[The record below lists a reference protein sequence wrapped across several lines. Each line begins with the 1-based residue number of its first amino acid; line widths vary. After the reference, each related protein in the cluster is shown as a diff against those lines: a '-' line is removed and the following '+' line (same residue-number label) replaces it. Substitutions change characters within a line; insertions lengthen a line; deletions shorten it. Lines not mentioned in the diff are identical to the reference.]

1 MGERGYFRLVPQSTP
16 VTPAAHR
23 PVVLIAEELSPA
35 TIQALGDGF
44 EIRHCNGAD
53 RGELLAALPEAEAI
67 LIRSATKMDEEA
79 IAVASR
85 LRVIARAGVGLDN
98 VDVPVAT
105 QYGVMVVNAPTS
117 NITSAAELAMA
128 LMLAAARHISPAHA
142 ALRQGQWKRSKYT
155 GVELV
160 DKTVGI
166 IGLGRIGFLVA
177 QRLAAFGVDLI
188 AYDPYVQAARAAQMG
203 VRMVTLE
210 ELMAEADFI
219 SVHLPKTPETV
230 GLIGARELAMAKPA
244 LVLVNA
250 ARGGIV
256 DEQALYD
263 ALSTGQIG
271 AAGLDVYDTEPCTDS
286 PLFTLDNVVA
296 TPHLGASTDEAQ
308 EKAGVA
314 VAESVR
320 LAMAGELV
328 PDAVNV
334 EGGVIAED
342 VRPGISLTENLGNIF
357 TMLAQGVTAQIDV
370 EVCGEI
376 VQHDVKVLELA
387 ALKGV
392 FEGVIETP
400 VTYVNAPLL
409 AQERG
414 TQVRLVLD
422 PVSMDH
428 RNLVTLRGALADG
441 TTVSVSGTLM
451 GITQQQRIVE
461 VNGFDVEVEIS
472 DHMAFFVYQ
481 DRPGIVG
488 AVGQILGEGAVNIES
503 MQVSRDPVRGSALMA
518 MSVDRKLPVELLE
531 QIAEAIE
538 ASVVRG
544 VDLA

>member
-1 MGERGYFRLVPQSTP
+1 VPDSTAKSP
-16 VTPAAHR
+16 QPPTAQR

-117 NITSAAELAMA
+117 NITSAAELAVA

-155 GVELV
+155 GVEVV

-177 QRLAAFGVDLI
+177 QRLAAFGVNLI
-188 AYDPYVQAARAAQMG
+188 AYDPYVQAGRAAQMG

-263 ALSTGQIG
+263 ALSSGQIG

-314 VAESVR
+314 VAQSVR

-357 TMLAQGVTAQIDV
+357 TMLAQGVAQQIDV
-370 EVCGEI
+370 EVRGEI
-376 VQHDVKVLELA
+376 VEHDVKVLELA

-392 FEGVIETP
+392 FEGIIETP

-409 AQERG
+409 AEERG
-414 TQVRLVLD
+414 TEVRLVLD

-503 MQVSRDPVRGSALMA
+503 MQVSRDPERGSALMA
-518 MSVDRKLPVELLE
+518 MSVDRKLPVEVLD
-531 QIAEAIE
+531 QIAAAIQ

>member
-1 MGERGYFRLVPQSTP
+1 

>member
-1 MGERGYFRLVPQSTP
+1 MPDSTAKSPQPPT
-16 VTPAAHR
+16 AQR

-117 NITSAAELAMA
+117 NITSAAELAVA

-155 GVELV
+155 GVEVV

-177 QRLAAFGVDLI
+177 QRLAAFGVNLI
-188 AYDPYVQAARAAQMG
+188 AYDPYVQAGRAAQMG

-263 ALSTGQIG
+263 ALSSGQIG

-314 VAESVR
+314 VAQSVR

-357 TMLAQGVTAQIDV
+357 TMLAQGVAQQIDV
-370 EVCGEI
+370 EVRGEI
-376 VQHDVKVLELA
+376 VEHDVKVLELA

-392 FEGVIETP
+392 FEGIIETP

-409 AQERG
+409 AEERG
-414 TQVRLVLD
+414 TEVRLVLD

-503 MQVSRDPVRGSALMA
+503 MQVSRDPERGSALMA
-518 MSVDRKLPVELLE
+518 MSVDRKLPVEVLD
-531 QIAEAIE
+531 QIAAAIQ